1 LSDNQRIIAGRY
13 QLGNL
18 IGRGGMADVYE
29 GEDTRLGRVV
39 AIKLLKS
46 DLANDPNFEARF
58 RQEAQAS
65 ARMAHPT
72 IVRIYDAGEEESVDL
87 HGTTMRRP
95 YIVMEYVRG
104 VVLRDLLHNRRLTL
118 EEAVEYTDGV
128 LTALSVSHGAGIIHR
143 DIKSANIMISDAG
156 SVKVM
161 DFGIARAVSDSA
173 NTQAYSVG
181 IVGTAQYFSPEQA
194 RGENVDARTDLYS
207 TGVLLYEM
215 LAGRPPFKG
224 ETAVSVAYQHVSE
237 AVTPPSVHNPMV
249 SPELDAV
256 VLQAMAKDRNE
267 RFQNADDFREHLAAA
282 MQATRFAAAQHHTGS
297 LPLVTDADFAAATL
311 GVTEPEAVA
320 PTTAPQFTAGEKT
333 EVMSDFDMLLRGENP
348 FEEVATATP
357 VAGTPVAGT
366 PAAPSAIDALFADTP
381 AAVPNVSD
389 EPKTEFTQAAPV
401 EYVYTNPV
409 ATPPATPPATPK
421 NVDVRADTSLITN
434 PFAALGLETPPVTT
448 SSQIIDTQTGTNRVR
463 RSATPSPRVLW
474 GVGTGL
480 GVMIVGLI
488 VWFIAI
494 GGNLPNLVINP
505 NPTAGISVPNVVGQ
519 TFTDGNNNLS
529 NAKLLVHKNYQQS
542 DTVPVD
548 TIISTDPP
556 AGTKVGQSQLIEV
569 YVSSGKGQAQ
579 VPDLTNLTEEAAT
592 TALTN
597 AKLAL
602 GNINSVNSATVPQ
615 GMVVSSDPAAGSSIA
630 AGTQVNLNV
639 SNGQLLVPNV
649 VNLDVTTAAKQLTA
663 PDTQLTYSIETATPC
678 PGGGQGTTVLSQS
691 ILPGLAPQAS
701 NVVLTVGCN

>member
-1 LSDNQRIIAGRY
+1 MSDNRKIIAGRY

-46 DLANDPNFEARF
+46 DLANDPSFEARF

-72 IVRIYDAGEEESVDL
+72 IVRIYDAGEEESLDL
-87 HGTTMRRP
+87 HGSTIRRP
-95 YIVMEYVRG
+95 YIVMEYVKG
-104 VVLRDLLHNRRLTL
+104 AVLRDLLHQRRLTI
-118 EEAVEYTDGV
+118 EEAVDYTDGV
-128 LTALSVSHGAGIIHR
+128 LTALSVSHSAGIIHR
-143 DIKSANIMISDAG
+143 DIKSANIMITEAG
-156 SVKVM
+156 TVKVM

-267 RFQNADDFREHLAAA
+267 RFQTADEFREHLAAA
-282 MQATRFAAAQHHTGS
+282 MIATQQNAAMHYTGS
-297 LPLVTDADFAAATL
+297 LPLVTDFEESIPAGAATT
-311 GVTEPEAVA
+311 VMPA
-320 PTTAPQFTAGEKT
+320 T
-333 EVMSDFDMLLRGENP
+333 EVPIPVDASFGGSAEPTEVISDFDRLLRGDNP
-348 FEEVATATP
+348 FDEPALA
-357 VAGTPVAGT
+357 AGEG
-366 PAAPSAIDALFADTP
+366 PSADAEH
-381 AAVPNVSD
+381 AA
-389 EPKTEFTQAAPV
+389 QAPV
-401 EYVYTNPV
+401 EYLYTGPIPTPVSGNPV
-409 ATPPATPPATPK
+409 AEANPELE
-421 NVDVRADTSLITN
+421 RADTSLITN
-434 PFAALGLETPPVTT
+434 PFSALGLDVPPVTT
-448 SSQIIDTQTGTNRVR
+448 SSQVIETATGSTRVR

-474 GVGTGL
+474 GVGSGL
-480 GVMIVGLI
+480 GVIIIGLI

-505 NPTAGISVPNVVGQ
+505 NSTAGVSVPNVVGM
-519 TFTDGNNNLS
+519 TFTDGEKALTD
-529 NAKLLVHKNYQQS
+529 AKLLDTKTYQQS

-556 AGTKVGQSQLIEV
+556 AGTKVGENQLVTV

-579 VPDLTNLTEEAAT
+579 VPDLANLTEDAAT

-602 GNINSVNSATVPQ
+602 GTINPVNSATVPQ
-615 GMVVSSDPAAGSSIA
+615 GQVVSTDPIAGTSVAAGSSI
-630 AGTQVNLNV
+630 NLNV
-639 SNGQLLVPNV
+639 SNGQVLVPNV
-649 VNLDVTTAAKQLTA
+649 VNLDVATAQKQLTA
-663 PDTQLTYSIETATPC
+663 VDVALMVSVQTATPC
-678 PGGGQGTTVLSQS
+678 PGGGTGTTVLSQS
-691 ILPGLAPQAS
+691 ILPGLAPQGS
-701 NVVLTVGCN
+701 SIILTVGCN

>member
-1 LSDNQRIIAGRY
+1 MSDNQRIIAGRY

-267 RFQNADDFREHLAAA
+267 RFQTADEFREHLAAA
-282 MQATRFAAAQHHTGS
+282 MIATQQNAAMHHTGS
-297 LPLVTDADFAAATL
+297 LPLVTDFEETVAAGAATTVMPSAEAPIPVDTSF
-311 GVTEPEAVA
+311 GGSAEP
-320 PTTAPQFTAGEKT
+320 T
-333 EVMSDFDMLLRGENP
+333 EVISDFDRLLRGDSP
-348 FEEVATATP
+348 FDEPAVAANEGPATDAESAAQPPVEYLYTGPVPTP
-357 VAGTPVAGT
+357 VSGNPVAPPANAT
-366 PAAPSAIDALFADTP
+366 PAAPP
-381 AAVPNVSD
+381 ANA
-389 EPKTEFTQAAPV
+389 ELE
-401 EYVYTNPV
+401 
-409 ATPPATPPATPK
+409 
-421 NVDVRADTSLITN
+421 RADTSLITN
-434 PFAALGLETPPVTT
+434 PFSALGLDVPPVTT
-448 SSQIIDTQTGTNRVR
+448 SSQAIDTATGSSRVR

-474 GVGTGL
+474 GVGSGL
-480 GVMIVGLI
+480 GVIIIGLI

-505 NPTAGISVPNVVGQ
+505 NSTAGVSVPNVVGM
-519 TFTDGNNNLS
+519 TFTDGEKALTD
-529 NAKLLVHKNYQQS
+529 AKLLDTKTYQQS

-556 AGTKVGQSQLIEV
+556 AGTKVGENQLVTV

-579 VPDLTNLTEEAAT
+579 VPDLAGLTEDAAT

-602 GNINSVNSATVPQ
+602 GSINPVNSATVAQ
-615 GMVVSSDPAAGSSIA
+615 GKVVSSDPIAGTSVAAGSSI
-630 AGTQVNLNV
+630 NLNV
-639 SNGQLLVPNV
+639 SNGQVLVPNV
-649 VNLDVTTAAKQLTA
+649 VNLDVATAQKQLTA
-663 PDTQLTYSIETATPC
+663 VDVALMVSVQTATPC
-678 PGGGQGTTVLSQS
+678 PGGGTGTTVLSQS
-691 ILPGLAPQAS
+691 ILPGLAPQGS
-701 NVVLTVGCN
+701 SIILTVGCN